1 MSVAAAPLAQE
12 IMVPAESALAV
23 SALAVSAR
31 VRLVPASLGQVP
43 MSAGSLVR
51 LDQPRHRPN
60 REAHIP
66 YDPPAAGCRRSGST
80 RRRCRLRRVVGYRCD
95 DDPRHALTSVA
106 VTASATIALNSGV
119 SVKGEDSAAFAR
131 RLRWRHR
138 GRLSNRVP

>member
-23 SALAVSAR
+23 SAW
-31 VRLVPASLGQVP
+31 VRLVPAILGQVP

-66 YDPPAAGCRRSGST
+66 YDPPAAGCRRSGFIAGGAAGS
-80 RRRCRLRRVVGYRCD
+80 LQRVVGHRCD